1 MPKIPEYSEGRG
13 RVPLQGRLA
22 PLPQST
28 VQAMGAPAQAMA
40 QFSETTR
47 QAVGKYQE
55 VNRQIK
61 LKKDTDDA
69 RVWIIKNRQ
78 DLLANLA
85 VETENLNNE
94 IDPSSFLIDNSAE
107 GAPSPDSYTSRALQT
122 FDKLAASDKYTPPN
136 KIAEQA
142 WKEETATIRGNHTL
156 NSIKYQSQQ
165 RITQIKSTLESA
177 LDDSAV
183 RVMNN
188 PEILFD
194 EINAFDSITREDQL
208 LSIALPELAPGV
220 PYDQVQG
227 GLPKAFLS
235 EFRQIA
241 NRTLLDAALQG
252 MSVQDPLGAIK
263 SIVEAEFDNGN
274 MYGLDPDTL
283 TRHLNTAASNMKINV
298 SSTVNLLQERIEN
311 HVAAKIQGGQG
322 DANFVSRDA
331 AEDFISNEVFGGVDM
346 EMFEKYLPDQF
357 TALKEVVDGVLGTLE
372 KQARVVN
379 STSIIVDTLHG
390 QPLEEIA
397 KVLNELTTLSQN
409 LVQSSEL
416 AEGGAAYADAI
427 EGEYIQKT
435 EVEDTEG
442 RQQSIQDVVDT
453 DTSIDTGDVQVSVGK
468 IKVET
473 ATLAGRNSIIEVF
486 SGLTTAERT
495 EVLRTVSV
503 ALQEQI
509 KEREDDGALYYLK
522 DKGVQQMVESLVANG
537 HSQEMATF
545 KALDAAYEDENRPR
559 KDRNYLTKEQSNA
572 AAVALTDK
580 NQSADDLI
588 NNLRAFED
596 TYGSYYNSVWR
607 QLSQNEPSIDF
618 RYSFL
623 AAIAS
628 SYGAQFVAE
637 ALLTDDEAIKA
648 QFTSAEVSDFSYAS
662 FKATAEPEAQK
673 ILHALTGG
681 LSERLNQ
688 VAPVK
693 DLIMKTM
700 ALGAINGRYTN
711 VNPED
716 AIQEFVKTLNNVAIF
731 HEAPDD
737 RILGFVTDEHKDQ
750 IGLSLTSVQE
760 NVVKNS
766 QAFFNLPEAE
776 FKKVIGEMSYND
788 PLIVYGSPALSIAG
802 DEGGAQEEELF
813 YEYIKDQ
820 GYFTLDDD
828 GEGMALIIPGA
839 NGNNNG
845 PVMYN
850 DEVLGPT
857 PVTFPFDYFTK
868 QPQEKQPGV
877 MGRMFSGEYLLE
889 IPEMLDKLDGILK
902 SR

>member
-85 VETENLNNE
+85 VETQNLNNE
-94 IDPSSFLIDNSAE
+94 IDPSSFLIDNSAD
-107 GAPSPDSYTSRALQT
+107 GAPSPDSYTSRALET
-122 FDKLAASDKYTPPN
+122 FDKLAASEKYTPPN

-208 LSIALPELAPGV
+208 LSIVLPELAGDL
-220 PYDQVQG
+220 PYDVVQG

-331 AEDFISNEVFGGVDM
+331 AEDFITNEIFGGVDM

-397 KVLNELTTLSQN
+397 KVLNELTVLSQN

-442 RQQSIQDVVDT
+442 AQQSIQDVVDS
-453 DTSIDTGDVQVSVGK
+453 DTSIDTGDVQVSVGP
-468 IKVET
+468 IKLET
-473 ATLAGRNSIIEVF
+473 TTLAGRKSIIEVF

-495 EVLRTVSV
+495 EVLRTVGV

-522 DKGVQQMVESLVANG
+522 DKGVRQMVESLVANG

-559 KDRNYLTKEQSNA
+559 KDRNYLTKEQANA

-580 NQSADDLI
+580 NQSSDDLI
-588 NNLRAFED
+588 NNLQAFED
-596 TYGSYYNSVWR
+596 TYGNYYNSVWR

-623 AAIAS
+623 AAVTG
-628 SYGAQFVAE
+628 SYGAQLIAE
-637 ALLTDDEAIKA
+637 ALLKDDEAIKA
-648 QFTSAEVSDFSYAS
+648 QFTAAEVSDFSYAN
-662 FKATAEPEAQK
+662 FKATAEPEVQK
-673 ILHALTGG
+673 IVHALTGG
-681 LSERLNQ
+681 LSERMNQ

-700 ALGAINGRYTN
+700 ALGAIEGRYSN

-716 AIQEFVKTLNNVAIF
+716 AIEEFIKTLNNVAIF

-766 QAFFNLPEAE
+766 QAFFNLPETE
-776 FKKVIGEMSYND
+776 FKKVLGDMSYND
-788 PLIVYGSPALSIAG
+788 PLILYGSPTLSMAG
-802 DEGGAQEEELF
+802 EEGAAQAEEQF
-813 YEYIKDQ
+813 YEYVKDY

-828 GEGMALIIPGA
+828 GEGMVLIIPGA
-839 NGNNNG
+839 NGIMNA
-845 PVMYN
+845 PVLYN

-877 MGRMFSGEYLLE
+877 IGTMFSGEYILE
-889 IPEMLDKLDGILK
+889 IPDMLEKLDGILK

>member
-13 RVPLQGRLA
+13 RVSLQGRLA

-69 RVWIIKNRQ
+69 RVWIIRNRQ

-107 GAPSPDSYTSRALQT
+107 GAPSPDSYTSRALET
-122 FDKLAASDKYTPPN
+122 FNKLAASEKYTPPN

-208 LSIALPELAPGV
+208 LSIVLPELAEDLPF
-220 PYDQVQG
+220 DAVQG

-331 AEDFISNEVFGGVDM
+331 AEDFITNEIFGSVDM

-416 AEGGAAYADAI
+416 EKGGAAYADPI
-427 EGEYIQKT
+427 EGQYIQKT

-442 RQQSIQDVVDT
+442 VQQLIQDAVDSAP
-453 DTSIDTGDVQVSVGK
+453 SIDTGDVQVSVGR
-468 IKVET
+468 IKFET
-473 ATLAGRNSIIEVF
+473 ATLAGRNSIIETF
-486 SGLTTAERT
+486 SGLTTAERS

-503 ALQEQI
+503 ALQQQI

-559 KDRNYLTKEQSNA
+559 KDRNYLTKEQANA

-596 TYGSYYNSVWR
+596 TYGTYYNSVWR

-648 QFTSAEVSDFSYAS
+648 QFTAGDASDFSYAS

-693 DLIMKTM
+693 DLIIKTM

-716 AIQEFVKTLNNVAIF
+716 AIEEFVKTLNNVAIF

-802 DEGGAQEEELF
+802 DEGEAQEEELF
-813 YEYIKDQ
+813 YEYIKDN

-828 GEGMALIIPGA
+828 GEGMVLIISR
-839 NGNNNG
+839 GNNNS

-850 DEVLGPT
+850 DEILGPT

-868 QPQEKQPGV
+868 QPQEKQPGG
-877 MGRMFSGEYLLE
+877 MGRMLSGEYLLE